1 MTPSPYR
8 IMSHENGGVVLIGR
22 NEAAS
27 VRLRCHA
34 ENRLRPMRNR
44 FGGERSRFVPTGRF
58 GWAVYFQSH
67 EEMRQLFASLAFTIR
82 ARTTMNLGGPPPSFG
97 EKDLARADKMIAKFV
112 PLEHKVAAK
121 IPQKRK
127 NPLDLLGVED

>member
-1 MTPSPYR
+1 MKSTPYR
-8 IMSHENGGVVLIGR
+8 LLSHENGGVVLVGR
-22 NEAAS
+22 NEKES
-27 VRLRCHA
+27 VKLRCHA

-44 FGGERSRFVPTGRF
+44 FGGERSRFVPTGGK
-58 GWAVYFQSH
+58 GWGVYFQSH
-67 EEMRQLFASLAFTIR
+67 EEMRQLFASMAFTIR
-82 ARTTMNLGGPPPSFG
+82 ARTTMNLGGLPPSFG

-127 NPLDLLGVED
+127 NPLDLLGGED